1 MKSLYSRFCIIA
13 YLLSAIAFVFL
24 AIKVTSV
31 RSKCT
36 KEKAKIS
43 RLVSEIK
50 ELKDENSRLMI
61 EFYREVRPSLVD
73 DQTKEMKIL
82 HENGVKYLK

>member
-1 MKSLYSRFCIIA
+1 MKI
-13 YLLSAIAFVFL
+13 
-24 AIKVTSV
+24 TGV

-50 ELKDENSRLMI
+50 GLKDENSRLLI
-61 EFYREVRPSLVD
+61 EFYREVRPSVVD
-73 DQTKEMKIL
+73 VRTKDMNTL
-82 HENGVKYLK
+82 HESGVKYLK